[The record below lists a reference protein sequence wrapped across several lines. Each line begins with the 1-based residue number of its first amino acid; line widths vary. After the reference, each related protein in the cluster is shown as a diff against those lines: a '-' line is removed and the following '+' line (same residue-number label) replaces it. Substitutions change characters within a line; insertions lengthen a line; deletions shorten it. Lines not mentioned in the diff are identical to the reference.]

1 MPVIRIENLNVIL
14 NMNQRDLKALYGVVF
29 GALLLCLNGCRV
41 AENEVE
47 NPVGFALQRGGG
59 TFEFLT
65 PEGATAEN
73 ITVHYR
79 IPALGDISKMP
90 VLFVLHGAERN
101 AASYASDWA
110 ELAAMHQ
117 LMVFVPEFT
126 EAEYPGSV
134 GYQQGNL
141 MIGDQIRSDE
151 EWLFSLMEP
160 LFDEVQEKLG
170 AEKVS
175 YDAWGHSGGAQF
187 LHRFV
192 LFGSDLRLN
201 RAIAANAG
209 WYTLPE
215 DASSF
220 PYGLA
225 ESPINESDLGI
236 SMSQNL
242 LIHLGSEDTN
252 FMETGW
258 TGAYVQGD
266 NRFDRGQYF
275 HARAL
280 QISEDNGILLNW
292 NLAVAEGIGHNPVAM
307 AAEGAQILYP

>member
-1 MPVIRIENLNVIL
+1 MGHRFLIPV
-14 NMNQRDLKALYGVVF
+14 YGVFFGVF
-29 GALLLCLNGCRV
+29 VLILDGCRV
-41 AENEVE
+41 TENEVE
-47 NPVGFALQRGGG
+47 NPVGFELQRGGG

-65 PEGATAEN
+65 PAGATSESV
-73 ITVHYR
+73 TVHYR
-79 IPALGDISKMP
+79 IPALGEISEMP

-101 AASYASDWA
+101 AASYANDWDA
-110 ELAAMHQ
+110 LAAMHQ
-117 LMVFVPEFT
+117 MMVFVPEFT
-126 EAEYPGSV
+126 ELEYPGSV
-134 GYQQGNL
+134 GYQQGNV
-141 MIGDQIRSDE
+141 IGGDQLRPAE

-160 LFDEVQEKLG
+160 MFDEVQERLG
-170 AEKVS
+170 VAKVS

-192 LFGSDLRLN
+192 LFGTDLRLN

-215 DASSF
+215 DASNF

-225 ESPINESDLGI
+225 GSPSSESGLEVP
-236 SMSQNL
+236 MSQDL

-252 FMETGW
+252 FMKTGW

-275 HARAL
+275 YARAL

-292 NLAVAEGIGHNPVAM
+292 NLTVAEGIGHNPVAM
-307 AAEGAQILYP
+307 ATEGAQILYP